1 MIIYRVFQALAR
13 WLWPVVGGRLNVEGL
28 QNVPAAGPALLI
40 GNHQSYLDPIMVQAV
55 VPRIVH
61 GMAKSTQ
68 FGAPVLGWLLAQHL
82 AAFPVRRFQVD
93 PQAVRTALRLVEK
106 GRLVAIYIEGER
118 SWDGRLQEPRLGTLR
133 LLLKAGVPVVP
144 MAITGAYDAWP
155 RWDRRIRRADIT
167 IRFGPP
173 MHFPQLDDRRDR
185 EAILPEVKQRLMGV
199 IQELMS
205 AGRPAG
211 VGALTAAGPDDEA
224 DETRAR
230 ADPEGGGRGSVVDN
244 GAVLHTHPARRFT

>member
-1 MIIYRVFQALAR
+1 MIIYRTLQALAR

-40 GNHQSYLDPIMVQAV
+40 GNHQSYLDPILVQAV

-93 PQAVRTALRLVEK
+93 PQAVRAALRYLGK

-133 LLLKAGVPVVP
+133 LLLKAGAPVVP
-144 MAITGAYDAWP
+144 MAISGAYDAWP

-173 MHFPQLDDRRDR
+173 IHFPQLDDRRERD
-185 EAILPEVKQRLMGV
+185 AILPDVKERVMGA

-205 AGRPAG
+205 AGRPIG
-211 VGALTAAGPDDEA
+211 SGGSTAAGPPEVA
-224 DETRAR
+224 REERALAHSGR
-230 ADPEGGGRGSVVDN
+230 SGDAGECGG
-244 GAVLHTHPARRFT
+244 